1 MITRYCSYGGPIASW
16 IDFDNAE
23 YRENERSM
31 ERGTNGWPPIGSAR
45 DIGVSLD
52 TGGKA
57 SLSFLFG
64 IGPVMLCISG
74 VLLHAV

>member
-1 MITRYCSYGGPIASW
+1 
-16 IDFDNAE
+16 
-23 YRENERSM
+23 M